1 MRDGMVSEDQGQ
13 VIALLCTTD
22 GAIIELIRDDLRI
35 IDQLDPRHHFRSA
48 MDEVNGYKF
57 KEFLAELQEKQA
69 VFHWE
74 INLNTAHG
82 NELFYFNGGMFE
94 ERALIVGSTYH
105 TNFSYFYDELMKINN
120 QQMVSLRETIKKLSQ
135 EMVFKMEQELKNY
148 DEFSAL
154 NNELVS
160 LQRKLAKT
168 NMELKLAKE
177 TAEQANRTKS
187 IFLATM
193 SHEIRTPMNGIIA
206 SAELLTY
213 SSLDESQQQTV
224 SVILESGQLLLSIIN
239 DILDLSKIEA
249 GEMKLEMQ
257 IFHLHTVINNVSELL
272 QSRAQDR
279 GNRLTYYLDPQIREY
294 LVGDANRL
302 SQILINFVGN
312 AIKFT
317 SGGQIDI
324 RFFLLADTG
333 ARQSI
338 RFEVKDTGIGID
350 EESCKKLFQPF
361 FQVDQSFATKNSST
375 GLGLSISKRLV
386 EMMNGTIGVISEQGS
401 GSTFWVELELE
412 QARTEEREQPREL
425 PRQVQQLKR
434 KDLTTKI
441 LLAEDNAVNQR
452 ISMLQLQQ
460 LGFQQILLA
469 ANGEEAIRLW
479 QEHRPG
485 LILMDNQMPERNG
498 FEATQMIR
506 ELEALESESPHVPIV
521 SITANAMKGDKE
533 RALESG
539 MDDYLTKPVQLG
551 KLKDMLNR
559 WLPDLELSAE
569 DSAQEAMDSLLD
581 RSTVKEIVAQPWSE
595 EDREILLQL
604 IDMYEQETP
613 AKLAELTGYI
623 GAGELAKAEQLA
635 HHIKSSSVSIG
646 MCALAEVISAIE
658 QRAGRRE
665 ETDYDPLLTQM
676 EQLFRQS
683 CQAFHQMIE
692 S

>member
-1 MRDGMVSEDQGQ
+1 MSEDQGQ
-13 VIALLCTTD
+13 VIALLCGTD
-22 GAIIELIRDDLRI
+22 GAIIEIIRDDLQI
-35 IDQLDPRHHFRSA
+35 TDQLDPRHSFRSV
-48 MDEVNGYKF
+48 MDELNAHKF
-57 KEFLAELQEKQA
+57 KEFLTELQNQQA
-69 VFHWE
+69 VFNWE
-74 INLNTAHG
+74 VNLNTGHG
-82 NELFYFNGGMFE
+82 NQLFYFNGGMFE
-94 ERALIVGSTYH
+94 ERALVVGSTYH
-105 TNFSYFYDELMKINN
+105 TNFSFFYDELMKINN

-177 TAEQANRTKS
+177 NAEQANRTKS

-213 SSLDESQQQTV
+213 SPLNESQQQTV
-224 SVILESGQLLLSIIN
+224 SVILDSGQLLLSIIN

-249 GEMKLEMQ
+249 GEMKLEEQ
-257 IFHLHTVINNVSELL
+257 IFHLHTMINNVTELL
-272 QSRAQDR
+272 QTRAKEQGD
-279 GNRLTYYLDPQIREY
+279 RLTFYLDPQIHEY

-317 SGGQIDI
+317 SDGQIDI

-333 ARQSI
+333 TRQNI

-386 EMMNGTIGVISEQGS
+386 EMMNGTIGVISEKGS
-401 GSTFWVELELE
+401 GSTFWVEVELDK
-412 QARTEEREQPREL
+412 AKTEGREEVREVSGN
-425 PRQVQQLKR
+425 VQQLKR
-434 KDLTTKI
+434 KDLSTRI

-460 LGFQQILLA
+460 LGFTNITLA
-469 ANGEEAIRLW
+469 TNGEEAILQW

-506 ELEALESESPHVPIV
+506 ELERVEPGNVRVPII
-521 SITANAMKGDKE
+521 SITANAMKGDRE
-533 RALESG
+533 RALEAG
-539 MDDYLTKPVQLG
+539 MDDYLTKPVQLS
-551 KLKDMLNR
+551 KLKEILNR
-559 WLPDLELSAE
+559 WLPDQELSAE
-569 DSAQEAMDSLLD
+569 DRLQEEMNELLH
-581 RSTVKEIVAQPWSE
+581 RPTIKEIVAQPWT
-595 EDREILLQL
+595 EDDRDILKQL
-604 IDMYEQETP
+604 ISMYELETP
-613 AKLAELTGYI
+613 SKLGDLKRHILEAEY
-623 GAGELAKAEQLA
+623 EKAEQLA

-646 MCALAEVISAIE
+646 MSALAEVLADIE
-658 QRAGRRE
+658 RLASLRQESGYEEPLQRLE
-665 ETDYDPLLTQM
+665 S
-676 EQLFRQS
+676 LFSQS
-683 CQAFHQMIE
+683 CQAFYRMIE
-692 S
+692 E

>member
-1 MRDGMVSEDQGQ
+1 MSEDQGQ
-13 VIALLCTTD
+13 VIALLCSTD
-22 GAIIELIRDDLRI
+22 GVIIEIIRDDLLI
-35 IDQLDPRHHFRSA
+35 TEQLDTRSGFRSV
-48 MDEVNGYKF
+48 MDELNAHKF
-57 KEFLAELQEKQA
+57 KEFLTELSERQA
-69 VFHWE
+69 VFNWE
-74 INLNTAHG
+74 INLITGKG
-82 NELFYFNGGMFE
+82 NELLYFNGGMFE
-94 ERALIVGSTYH
+94 ERALVVGSTYH
-105 TNFSYFYDELMKINN
+105 TNYSYFYDELMKINN

-177 TAEQANRTKS
+177 NAEQANRTKS

-206 SAELLTY
+206 SSELLMY
-213 SSLDESQQQTV
+213 SPLQDSQKQTV

-249 GEMKLEMQ
+249 GEMKLEEQ
-257 IFHLHTVINNVSELL
+257 IFHLHTMINNVTELL
-272 QSRAQDR
+272 QSRAKEK
-279 GNRLTYYLDPQIREY
+279 GNRLTFYLDPQIHEY

-317 SGGQIDI
+317 SNGQIDI

-333 ARQSI
+333 PRQNL

-350 EESCKKLFQPF
+350 EENCKKLFQPF

-386 EMMNGTIGVISEQGS
+386 EMMNGSIGVNSEVGS
-401 GSTFWVELELE
+401 GSTFWVELELDKAKTE
-412 QARTEEREQPREL
+412 GRAEAREVSG
-425 PRQVQQLKR
+425 QVQQLHR
-434 KDLTTKI
+434 KDLTTPI
-441 LLAEDNAVNQR
+441 LLAEDNTVNQR

-460 LGFQQILLA
+460 LGFHQITLA
-469 ANGEEAIRLW
+469 TNGEEAIRLW
-479 QEHRPG
+479 QEHKPG

-506 ELEALESESPHVPIV
+506 ELERLVPDSPRVPII

-533 RALESG
+533 RALEAG

-551 KLKDMLNR
+551 KLKEMLNR
-559 WLPDLELSAE
+559 WLPDLALSPEERQREEL
-569 DSAQEAMDSLLD
+569 DQLLD
-581 RSTVKEIVAQPWSE
+581 RSTVSEIVAQPWGE
-595 EDREILLQL
+595 EDKEILKQL

-613 AKLAELTGYI
+613 AKLEELRQWIGSAEYG
-623 GAGELAKAEQLA
+623 KAEQLA

-646 MCALAEVISAIE
+646 MSLLAEVLSTVE
-658 QRAGRRE
+658 RMAGERK
-665 ETDYDPLLTQM
+665 ETGYGQVLERL
-676 EQLFRQS
+676 EQLFRKS
-683 CQAFHQMIE
+683 CQAFRSMIDE
-692 S
+692 

>member
-1 MRDGMVSEDQGQ
+1 MSEDQGQ
-13 VIALLCTTD
+13 IIALLCGSD
-22 GAIIELIRDDLRI
+22 GAIIEIIRDDMKI
-35 IDQLDPRHHFRSA
+35 TDQLDPRHSFRSV
-48 MDEVNGYKF
+48 MDELNAHKF
-57 KEFLAELQEKQA
+57 KEFLTELQNQQA
-69 VFHWE
+69 VFNWE
-74 INLNTAHG
+74 VNLNTGRG

-94 ERALIVGSTYH
+94 ERALVVGSTYH

-206 SAELLTY
+206 SAELLAY
-213 SSLDESQQQTV
+213 SPLNESQQQTV
-224 SVILESGQLLLSIIN
+224 SIILDSGQLLLSIIN

-249 GEMKLEMQ
+249 GEMKLEEQ
-257 IFHLHTVINNVSELL
+257 IFHLHTMINNVTELL
-272 QSRAQDR
+272 QSRAKEQD
-279 GNRLTYYLDPQIREY
+279 NRLTFYLDPQIHEY

-333 ARQSI
+333 TRQNI

-350 EESCKKLFQPF
+350 EESCTKLFQPF

-375 GLGLSISKRLV
+375 GLGLSITKRLV

-412 QARTEEREQPREL
+412 KAKTEGREEVREVSTH
-425 PRQVQQLKR
+425 VQQLKR
-434 KDLTTKI
+434 KNLSTPI
-441 LLAEDNAVNQR
+441 LLAEDNTVNQR

-460 LGFQQILLA
+460 LGFTNVVLA
-469 ANGEEAIRLW
+469 ANGEEAIVKW
-479 QEHRPG
+479 QEHEPG

-506 ELEALESESPHVPIV
+506 ELERVDQKGPRVPII
-521 SITANAMKGDKE
+521 SITANAMKGDRE
-533 RALESG
+533 RALEAG

-551 KLKDMLNR
+551 KLKDMLNH
-559 WLPDLELSAE
+559 WLPDMELSVE
-569 DSAQEAMDSLLD
+569 DRQQEEMNELLH
-581 RSTVKEIVAQPWSE
+581 RPTVREIVAQPWSE
-595 EDREILLQL
+595 DDLDILKQL
-604 IDMYEQETP
+604 IDMYELETP
-613 AKLAELTGYI
+613 SKLGDLKRHILEAEYD
-623 GAGELAKAEQLA
+623 KAEQLA

-646 MCALAEVISAIE
+646 MSALAEVLADIE
-658 QRAGRRE
+658 QLASLRK
-665 ETDYDPLLTQM
+665 ETGYEALLQRL
-676 EQLFRQS
+676 EALFSQS
-683 CQAFHQMIE
+683 CQAFYRMIE
-692 S
+692 E